1 MAIWNDYT
9 GLQTL
14 ATGGSPALFLGGGP
28 SGGAYGRF
36 DVGDF
41 LQIQAYQEGYF
52 SVDTGADFCIEYMCR
67 ESSGEN
73 GVALAVNEGN
83 WPIDERRIWGNGEW
97 CVWGGARFVWVGD
110 SVVRVSAAVSIDD
123 GAWHSVALDRSGGML
138 RIFVDGVQCSLLLNG
153 AAAGTEVEFGGAL
166 SGAPGHAFFIGNC
179 YFEYQPL
186 LIYENH
192 PYGGGLAWVRFTRAS
207 REASGFMMP
216 SAAPPITAADP
227 QWSNTTLM
235 AGVMLEDGDAGGGGG
250 GSTPSA
256 TVSIDTMTA
265 DTDPQGD
272 WATRDGSA
280 GRAVSGSIIGT
291 LASGEG
297 VQASFDGGST
307 WVAATISGA
316 SWSAVDPTAHATS
329 WNIIARVVSGI
340 TGLYGALAIR
350 AVTLITGPAPLDN
363 PYPPLIISEHAN
375 AARYMA
381 TVDLLTR
388 PLFASQI
395 FARALVSAFDLDAAS
410 GTQLDQ
416 IGLWVGQSRYLDVP
430 ITGAWFSFDTSGV
443 GFDQGIWK
451 GPYDATTGVTRLA
464 DAQYRLL
471 LRARIA
477 ANHWDGTRRGAV
489 EAWAVMFDGTGVS
502 FAIQD
507 NQDMTINILVTS
519 DHTLDAATRALITGG
534 YLGIKP
540 AGVHINGY
548 TISEG

>member
-1 MAIWNDYT
+1 MSSHFDGSGDWLQMSGDMSDFSFGATDSACIELAFRTSKENVVLMQTGTGGWGVEIDAGVGHFFGNSGSIIAFGHSSGNVSDGRWHHVAIQFASGVYDAWLDGIHQGSISITGGLSSGAGPVSIGANAIPRAGT
-9 GLQTL
+9 GLD
-14 ATGGSPALFLGGGP
+14 FLGEISHVRVTRALRYGGTFTP
-28 SGGAYGRF
+28 SPPVYGS
-36 DVGDF
+36 GD
-41 LQIQAYQEGYF
+41 
-52 SVDTGADFCIEYMCR
+52 
-67 ESSGEN
+67 
-73 GVALAVNEGN
+73 
-83 WPIDERRIWGNGEW
+83 PHWG
-97 CVWGGARFVWVGD
+97 
-110 SVVRVSAAVSIDD
+110 SVVL
-123 GAWHSVALDRSGGML
+123 ALPM
-138 RIFVDGVQCSLLLNG
+138 SL
-153 AAAGTEVEFGGAL
+153 
-166 SGAPGHAFFIGNC
+166 
-179 YFEYQPL
+179 
-186 LIYENH
+186 
-192 PYGGGLAWVRFTRAS
+192 
-207 REASGFMMP
+207 
-216 SAAPPITAADP
+216 PP
-227 QWSNTTLM
+227 
-235 AGVMLEDGDAGGGGG
+235 
-250 GSTPSA
+250 PSA

-280 GRAVSGSIIGT
+280 GRTVSGSIIGT

-329 WNIIARVVSGI
+329 WNIIARVVSSI

-395 FARALVSAFDLDAAS
+395 FARALVSAFDLDAAV

-443 GFDQGIWK
+443 GFDQGVWK

>member
-73 GVALAVNEGN
+73 GIALAVNEGN

-138 RIFVDGVQCSLLLNG
+138 RVFVDGVQCSLLLNG

-186 LIYENH
+186 VIYENH
-192 PYGGGLAWVRFTRAS
+192 PYGGDLAWVRFTRAS

-235 AGVMLEDGDAGGGGG
+235 AGVMLEDGDAGGGGSG
-250 GSTPSA
+250 GGGGWQTAVPVRSHDELLRRLLPP
-256 TVSIDTMTA
+256 VSIDRNGPVIGVEMDAYGAALDLAEAVAGLLLVEADPRTA
-265 DTDPQGD
+265 AGMLAD
-272 WATRDGSA
+272 WERVYGLDAGTQSAAERRSALLAVILSA
-280 GRAVSGSIIGT
+280 GGQSAAFYAQ
-291 LASGEG
+291 LAAAAGW
-297 VQASFDGGST
+297 T
-307 WVAATISGA
+307 ATIHEFQPHTVESDVEYPLYGEA
-316 SWSAVDPTAHATS
+316 WLWVWQVRAHA
-329 WNIIARVVSGI
+329 NV
-340 TGLYGALAIR
+340 GAIGQAPFEALIR
-350 AVTLITGPAPLDN
+350 
-363 PYPPLIISEHAN
+363 
-375 AARYMA
+375 
-381 TVDLLTR
+381 
-388 PLFASQI
+388 
-395 FARALVSAFDLDAAS
+395 
-410 GTQLDQ
+410 
-416 IGLWVGQSRYLDVP
+416 
-430 ITGAWFSFDTSGV
+430 
-443 GFDQGIWK
+443 
-451 GPYDATTGVTRLA
+451 RLA
-464 DAQYRLL
+464 PA
-471 LRARIA
+471 
-477 ANHWDGTRRGAV
+477 HTAV
-489 EAWAVMFDGTGVS
+489 IFE
-502 FAIQD
+502 
-507 NQDMTINILVTS
+507 
-519 DHTLDAATRALITGG
+519 
-534 YLGIKP
+534 Y
-540 AGVHINGY
+540 Y
-548 TISEG
+548 

>member
-1 MAIWNDYT
+1 MATPFDDIT
-9 GLQTL
+9 GRHS
-14 ATGGSPALFLGGGP
+14 ASV
-28 SGGAYGRF
+28 
-36 DVGDF
+36 VGD
-41 LQIQAYQEGYF
+41 AATTTA
-52 SVDTGADFCIEYMCR
+52 SAKWWGASTHLDGAGDWVQFGGDISDLAFTSGQSGCIEIAVRTTRTDCVVLQSG
-67 ESSGEN
+67 SSGWRLEIRS
-73 GVALAVNEGN
+73 GN
-83 WPIDERRIWGNGEW
+83 AHYYDGSGYDFAF
-97 CVWGGARFVWVGD
+97 G
-110 SVVRVSAAVSIDD
+110 AVSD
-123 GAWHSVALDRSGGML
+123 GAWHVLCVEFTASGVKGYIDGAVTNSLSSWVATAAIGAGPLSVGANAVPRTGTAMDFLGDVSHL
-138 RIFVDGVQCSLLLNG
+138 RITK
-153 AAAGTEVEFGGAL
+153 AIRYGGAYT
-166 SGAPGHAFFIGNC
+166 P
-179 YFEYQPL
+179 
-186 LIYENH
+186 
-192 PYGGGLAWVRFTRAS
+192 
-207 REASGFMMP
+207 
-216 SAAPPITAADP
+216 AAPTYGSADP
-227 QWSNTTLM
+227 YWPSVVLASAM
-235 AGVMLEDGDAGGGGG
+235 
-250 GSTPSA
+250 SIPPPSA

-307 WVAATISGA
+307 WVTATVSGA
-316 SWSAVDPTAHATS
+316 SWSAIDPTAHATS

-350 AVTLITGPAPLDN
+350 AVTLITGSAPLDN

-395 FARALVSAFDLDAAS
+395 FARALVSAFDLDSAS

-443 GFDQGIWK
+443 GFDQGVWK

-471 LRARIA
+471 LKARIA